1 MALSYYDG
9 HTNIRNYSFRAPV
22 CISYSIDFQPSTLQ
36 GCNRNPQNTS
46 DHRMTSFFKFP
57 RDRWLLSPIHHC
69 NLRCTQS
76 QTQTQT
82 SHDVFPVSTNQNFGP
97 PHTSLKSTEPLWSL
111 NSESCGFE
119 SMGIVIISRSLVLG
133 PGSLVRYNT
142 IQW

>member
-1 MALSYYDG
+1 MTDIQVFAITALELQCVF
-9 HTNIRNYSFRAPV
+9 HIPLIFNL
-22 CISYSIDFQPSTLQ
+22 QPRRVAVATHKIL
-36 GCNRNPQNTS
+36 PTS

-119 SMGIVIISRSLVLG
+119 SMGIVIISRSLVLR
-133 PGSLVRYNT
+133 PGSLVWYNT
-142 IQW
+142 IQ